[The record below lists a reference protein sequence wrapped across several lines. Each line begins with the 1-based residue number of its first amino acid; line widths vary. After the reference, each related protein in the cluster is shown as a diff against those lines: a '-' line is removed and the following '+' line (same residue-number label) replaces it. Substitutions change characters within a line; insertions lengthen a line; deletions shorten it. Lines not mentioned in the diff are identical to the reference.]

1 MIEMDSHTH
10 CEYTE
15 CIFGMKMLFM
25 VGGVGLFK
33 IWGIDDQT
41 IKSLEKIN
49 IHEQTKV
56 YFHQHHILNSIYDME

>member
-1 MIEMDSHTH
+1 MMGIDSHTH

-25 VGGVGLFK
+25 VWGGGPFQDR
-33 IWGIDDQT
+33 GIDEQN

-49 IHEQTKV
+49 IHEQT
-56 YFHQHHILNSIYDME
+56 